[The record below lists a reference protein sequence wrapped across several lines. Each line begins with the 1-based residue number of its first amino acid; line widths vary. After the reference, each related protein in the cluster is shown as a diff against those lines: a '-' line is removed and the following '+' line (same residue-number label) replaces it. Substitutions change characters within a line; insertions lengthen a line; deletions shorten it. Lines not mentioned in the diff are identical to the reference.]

1 MVELGA
7 ERSVIMQEDGG
18 GPSRVAF
25 QIKRWLVAALA
36 MWFAGLAVDVFLEHY
51 IALHSLAQWM
61 PIIFGPL
68 AAATALVT
76 VWRFE
81 GKTLRF
87 FSVVA
92 WISIGIGVLGLY
104 YHAAA
109 VMRRLES
116 FQDLWNLPKL
126 LPVLRYAPPLGAPG
140 AFVAMGVLGLLVHT
154 CALKLE
160 NVLVPTGAREPEQK
174 TPTPLAYALFTVAF
188 LAVVLAP
195 FIPAMIHRLF

>member
-1 MVELGA
+1 VVDLGVA
-7 ERSVIMQEDGG
+7 GSGSRPGDGG

-25 QIKRWLVAALA
+25 RIKRWLVGALA
-36 MWFAGLAVDVFLEHY
+36 MGFAGLAVDVFVEHY
-51 IALHSLAQWM
+51 VTLHSLAQWM

-81 GKTLRF
+81 GRTLRF
-87 FSVVA
+87 LSVVS
-92 WISIGIGVLGLY
+92 WISIGIGVLGIY
-104 YHAAA
+104 YHATA

-116 FQDLWNLPKL
+116 VQDLWNWPKL
-126 LPVLRYAPPLGAPG
+126 LPVLRYAPPVGAPG
-140 AFVAMGVLGLLVHT
+140 AFVAMGVLGLLVHA

-160 NVLVPTGAREPEQK
+160 NVLVRAGARGPDHK
-174 TPTPLAYALFTVAF
+174 APTPLEYALFTVAF

-195 FIPAMIHRLF
+195 FIPAVIHWRF